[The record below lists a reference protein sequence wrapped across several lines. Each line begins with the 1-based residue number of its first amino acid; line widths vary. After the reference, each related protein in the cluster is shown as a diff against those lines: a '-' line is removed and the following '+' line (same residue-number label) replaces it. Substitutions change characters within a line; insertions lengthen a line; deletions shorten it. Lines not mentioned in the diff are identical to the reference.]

1 MCNLDSTV
9 TSARSVTDVKPSETL
24 TPVTVSAHSAIE
36 PAHSATEPA
45 LSVTESALS
54 VTEPAHSVTEP
65 VEVTSIYSNPPRSEW
80 PKLVERAAESDSDI
94 ETSVKATLE
103 YVRTQGDKAVLELE
117 CRYDNLF
124 FASADA
130 LKVSDEEIREA
141 ASSVPRALKDAIAR
155 AYSNIRKFHEAQAPG
170 IVKVETSPG
179 VLCIQKAVPVRRVG
193 LYVPGGRAPLFS
205 TVLMLAV
212 PAQVAG
218 CPETVLCTPPG
229 KDGKANPVII
239 YAASVCGVR
248 NIFKIGGAQAIA
260 AMAYGTETLAK
271 CDKIFG
277 PGNRYVMKAKQMVG
291 LSVTAVDMPAGPS
304 EVMVLADETA
314 VPEFV
319 AADFLSQSEHGPD
332 SQSILVCTSDSV
344 ADAVREAVARQTESL
359 SRGGIVAKALEHSR
373 MVVFPSRSDIIDFA
387 NEYAPEHLIVSMD
400 RPWEIAD
407 RMVSA
412 GSIFIGNYSPESA
425 GDYASGTN
433 HTLPTSGWGHSFS
446 GLNLDAFMR
455 KMTIQEISRDG
466 LAGLGDTIR
475 TMALA
480 EGLDAHAA
488 AVDVRLRDDAGSTG
502 TQVARGG
509 SASSPT
515 VY

>member
-1 MCNLDSTV
+1 MIQKYN
-9 TSARSVTDVKPSETL
+9 
-24 TPVTVSAHSAIE
+24 
-36 PAHSATEPA
+36 
-45 LSVTESALS
+45 
-54 VTEPAHSVTEP
+54 
-65 VEVTSIYSNPPRSEW
+65 NPPRSEW
-80 PKLVERAAESDSDI
+80 PKLVARASENDSDI
-94 ETSVKATLE
+94 EENVRSTLE
-103 YVRTQGDKAVLELE
+103 YVRTKGDEALLDLES
-117 CRYDNLF
+117 RYDGVEF
-124 FASADA
+124 SSAEV
-130 LKVSDEEIREA
+130 LKVSEKEIEEA
-141 ASSVPRALKDAIAR
+141 AASVPQELKDAIAQ
-155 AYSNIRKFHEAQAPG
+155 AYSNIRKFHEAQMAEM
-170 IVKVETSPG
+170 VRVETSPG
-179 VLCIQKAVPVRRVG
+179 VICCQKAVPIRRVG
-193 LYVPGGRAPLFS
+193 LYIPGGRAPLFS

-212 PAQVAG
+212 PASVAG
-218 CPETVLCTPPG
+218 CPEIVLCTPPG

-291 LSVTAVDMPAGPS
+291 LSVTAIDMPAGPS

-314 VPEFV
+314 VPDYV

-332 SQSILVCTSDSV
+332 SQSVLVCTSEAI
-344 ADAVREAVARQTESL
+344 ADAVAESIARQRTRL
-359 SRGGIVAKALEHSR
+359 KRGEIIAKALEHSR
-373 MVVFPSRSDIIDFA
+373 IVVLQDRDEVVDFA
-387 NEYAPEHLIVSMD
+387 NEYAPEHLIVSMAD
-400 RPWEIAD
+400 PWEVAD
-407 RMVSA
+407 RIIAA

-433 HTLPTSGWGHSFS
+433 HTLPTSGWAHSFS

-455 KMTIQEISRDG
+455 KMTIQELSREG

-488 AVDVRLRDDAGSTG
+488 AVMVRLKND
-502 TQVARGG
+502 QQ
-509 SASSPT
+509 
-515 VY
+515 